1 MYRAGPKYLMWYDA
15 NPKTPLHTKI
25 QEAAEAY
32 ERRFALRPQVVLVH
46 TSQVAE
52 CHEVTVESTPFVRPN
67 TFWVGL
73 ERLTRAVVA
82 SAPETVGSPESLPV
96 LP

>member
-25 QEAAEAY
+25 KEATEAY
-32 ERRFALRPQVVLVH
+32 ERRFAVRPQVVLVH
-46 TSQVAE
+46 ASQVAD
-52 CHEVTVESTPFVRPN
+52 CHEVAVESTPFVRPN

-73 ERLTRAVVA
+73 ERLTRAGAA
-82 SAPETVGSPESLPV
+82 SAPEAATSPESLPV